1 MQDVK
6 GGEKRKLE
14 ASVLQ
19 DVHTNMKPTR
29 TSGRKAARKIFGDAY
44 VV

>member
-6 GGEKRKLE
+6 GGELPKLE
-14 ASVLQ
+14 APVLQ

-29 TSGRKAARKIFGDAY
+29 TSERKAAREAFGDAY